1 MNEYTYTTFEDLT
14 ASEREVV
21 QSSPERML
29 ELRLNKIELS
39 LQKAADNTTKEKQF
53 YKAMDTVNTL
63 NAYELVS
70 RRSGMYPE
78 LLKQF
83 EAHLQFTK
91 IPKMAAIEFVDSLNS
106 KLIDIEVLLRTG
118 DSEPEVIAE
127 KITQLRKA
135 IPSRI

>member
-83 EAHLQFTK
+83 ETHLQFTK

-106 KLIDIEVLLRTG
+106 KLIDIEVLLKTG

-127 KITQLRKA
+127 KITQLRKT

>member
-21 QSSPERML
+21 QSSPERIL
-29 ELRLNKIELS
+29 ELRLNKIELL

-78 LLKQF
+78 LLEQF

-106 KLIDIEVLLRTG
+106 KLIDIEVLLKTG

-127 KITQLRKA
+127 KITQLRKT